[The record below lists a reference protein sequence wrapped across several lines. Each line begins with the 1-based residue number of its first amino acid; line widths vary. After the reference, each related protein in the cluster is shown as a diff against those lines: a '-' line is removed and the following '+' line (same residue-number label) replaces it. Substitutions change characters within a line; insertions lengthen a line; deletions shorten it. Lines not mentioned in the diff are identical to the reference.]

1 MGRAY
6 SVHSRLSRKLVDVQE
21 EGGRE
26 DSEGEEK
33 ESMSG
38 QVMRKGEGTGNP
50 KDIQSLLGDSRTK
63 NVKALGD
70 ELSISLEEPG
80 P

>member
-1 MGRAY
+1 
-6 SVHSRLSRKLVDVQE
+6 
-21 EGGRE
+21 
-26 DSEGEEK
+26 
-33 ESMSG
+33 MSG
-38 QVMRKGEGTGNP
+38 QVIRKGEGTANP
-50 KDIQSLLGDSRTK
+50 KDIQSLLGDSRIK